1 MKALLALMLLSAPAR
16 AAVSITASVNK
27 TTVALNDQ
35 IVLTV
40 TVSADASSLPEP
52 EMPSLPRFNVHSA
65 GRSQSMTFING
76 RISNSAEYTFVL
88 VPRLIGNAVIP
99 PIGAHAG
106 SQNAQT
112 EPIAVTIV
120 RPEEA
125 PQQPSQ
131 PAAQAAG
138 PPGRPQRG
146 PRAGGGAA
154 PVFVTADVDKKNPFV
169 NEQVVYTVRFHY
181 AVPLLGN
188 AEWAPPNT
196 TGMLSE
202 DLPPSGHQTA
212 SVQGR
217 TYNVS
222 EVKIALFP
230 LTPGQKTIGKGSIRC
245 QVQKGVEVDPFASDF
260 FRQFFAAG
268 LTTGEPVTLETSP
281 VTLNVRPLPEAGKP
295 AGFGGAVGRFKAK
308 AEVDKASVKA
318 GDAVNLTYTIE
329 GSGNLKALS
338 DPVLPD
344 MPEFRLYETVSSL
357 NQSKDGAGVRGSKVY
372 KTVVV
377 PKVSGD
383 LTIPAI
389 QFHYFDPAQQRYVS
403 AATDPIAVQAAPGE
417 AAQAPVGFSAAGAAA
432 PATITTLSEDIRHV
446 RSRAG
451 SDGLSAAAAALAGA
465 GWLHA
470 LPAVLLVLSGG
481 FASWRDRY
489 EQDPVRARERRA
501 GRAAEERLARSR
513 AAKGLQESSALVGD
527 ALVGYLADRLALP
540 PSGLTMRQALEHMRK
555 RWPTLPEG
563 HIEQVRRLW
572 AEMERLRYAPT
583 TVRDTDVAN
592 LRDAVRELLKALEEA
607 AGR

>member
-16 AAVSITASVNK
+16 AAVSINASVNK

-88 VPRLIGNAVIP
+88 VPRLIGNAVIG

-125 PQQPSQ
+125 PQQPAQ
-131 PAAQAAG
+131 PAAPAAG

-146 PRAGGGAA
+146 ARTGGGAA
-154 PVFVTADVDKKNPFV
+154 PVFVTAEVDKKNPFV

-212 SVQGR
+212 SIQGR

-230 LTPGQKTIGKGSIRC
+230 LTPGEKTIGKGSIRC

-260 FRQFFAAG
+260 FRQFFSAG
-268 LTTGEPVTLETSP
+268 LTMGEPVTLETSP
-281 VTLNVRPLPEAGKP
+281 ITLSVRALPEAGKP
-295 AGFGGAVGRFKAK
+295 PGFGGAVGRFKAK
-308 AEVDKASVKA
+308 AVVDNASVKA
-318 GDAVNLTYTIE
+318 GDAVNLTYTVE
-329 GSGNLKALS
+329 GSGNLKALA
-338 DPVLPD
+338 DPSLPD
-344 MPEFRLYETVSSL
+344 MPEFRVYETVSSL
-357 NQSKDGAGVRGSKVY
+357 NQTKDGTGVRGSKVY
-372 KTVVV
+372 RTVVV

-383 LTIPAI
+383 LTIPAV
-389 QFHYFDPAQQRYVS
+389 QFHYFDPAQQRFVS
-403 AATDPIAVQAAPGE
+403 AATDPIVLQVAPGE
-417 AAQAPVGFSAAGAAA
+417 AAQAPVGFSAAGQAS
-432 PATITTLSEDIRHV
+432 ATAITTLSEDIRHV
-446 RSRAG
+446 RSRPGA
-451 SDGLSAAAAALAGA
+451 DAVRAAAAAVAGA

-470 LPAVLLVLSGG
+470 LPAALLVLSGA
-481 FASWRDRY
+481 FAAWRDRY
-489 EQDPVRARERRA
+489 EQDPVRARARRA
-501 GRAAEERLARSR
+501 GRAAEERLTRSR
-513 AAKGLQESSALVGD
+513 SAKGLHESSALVGE
-527 ALVGYLADRLALP
+527 ALVVYLADRLALP
-540 PSGLTMRQALEHMRK
+540 PSGLTMRQALEQMRK
-555 RWPTLPEG
+555 RWPALPEG

-572 AEMERLRYAPT
+572 AEMERIRYAPT
-583 TVRDTDVAN
+583 TVRDADVAQ
-592 LRDAVRELLKALEEA
+592 LRDAVHELLKALEEA
-607 AGR
+607 TGR

>member
-1 MKALLALMLLSAPAR
+1 MTMLLALLLAAAPAG
-16 AAVSITASVNK
+16 AAVSISASVNK

-65 GRSQSMTFING
+65 GRSQSMTYING

-106 SQNAQT
+106 GQAAQT

-125 PQQPSQ
+125 PQQQQGSAA
-131 PAAQAAG
+131 PA
-138 PPGRPQRG
+138 PGRPQRG
-146 PRAGGGAA
+146 TRPGAGAA
-154 PVFVTADVDKKNPFV
+154 PVFVTAEVDKKTPFV
-169 NEQVVYTVRFHY
+169 NEQVIYTVRFHY

-188 AEWAPPNT
+188 AEWSPPNT

-202 DLPPSGHQTA
+202 DLPPGGHQTA

-230 LTPGQKTIGKGSIRC
+230 LTPGEMTIGKGSIRC

-260 FRQFFAAG
+260 FRQFFSAG
-268 LTTGEPVTLETSP
+268 LTMGEPVTLETSP
-281 VTLNVRPLPEAGKP
+281 IKIHVRPLPEAGKP
-295 AGFGGAVGRFKAK
+295 AGFGGAVGRFRAT
-308 AEVDKASVKA
+308 ASVDKTSVKA

-329 GSGNLKALS
+329 GSGNLKALG
-338 DPVLPD
+338 DPEFPD
-344 MPEFRLYETVSSL
+344 MPEFRVYETVSSL
-357 NQSKDGAGVRGSKVY
+357 NQSKDGTGVRGSKVY

-383 LTIPAI
+383 LAIPAI
-389 QFHYFDPAQQRYVS
+389 QFHYFDPSQQRYAA
-403 AATDPIAVQAAPGE
+403 AATRPIPLQAAPGE
-417 AAQAPVGFSAAGAAA
+417 AAQAPVGFSAAGSAA

-451 SDGLSAAAAALAGA
+451 SDGLSAAAAAVAGA

-470 LPAVLLVLSGG
+470 CPAALLLVCGA

-489 EQDPVRARERRA
+489 EQDPVRARDRRA

-513 AAKGLQESSALVGD
+513 AVKGLQESSALVGE

-540 PSGLTMRQALEHMRK
+540 PSGLTMRQALEMMRK
-555 RWPTLPEG
+555 RWPKLPEG

-572 AEMERLRYAPT
+572 GEMERIRYAPT

-592 LRDAVRELLKALEEA
+592 LREAVRELLKALEEA
-607 AGR
+607 TGR